1 MIRFIFAG
9 FILFG
14 STLASQAQVSL
25 EDLSVKGI
33 FGMDR
38 REIVSTKIKMSS
50 TDSMSFW
57 PVFDQYEN
65 ERKGIYLDRIKLVK
79 SFLSEYSNMTDEEM
93 TELMQAAMD
102 LESNQFKLMDTYY
115 HKFKKSVSAMVVA
128 QWMQLEFYMN
138 LAVKLAW
145 QEKLPF
151 IGDIKLMPLKK

>member
-1 MIRFIFAG
+1 MFRSFTIAIVLVSAS
-9 FILFG
+9 I
-14 STLASQAQVSL
+14 ASQAQVSL
-25 EDLSVKGI
+25 ENISVKGI
-33 FGMDR
+33 FGMER

-57 PVFDQYEN
+57 PVFDQYED

-102 LESNQFKLMDTYY
+102 LELNQFKLMDIYY
-115 HKFKKSVSAMVVA
+115 NKFKKNVSAMVVA

-151 IGDIKLMPLKK
+151 IGDIKLKPLRK